1 MAEESQEI
9 KKGFSSFLE
18 RFSADNAEKRE
29 VDKKSLDGQKQE
41 LSQLKTTIE
50 SQGGVA
56 EKNAEYN
63 KADLAVKLKD
73 LALQKRSATNKGA
86 QEEIEKER
94 QAAVAKQGTLLQRI
108 AGGIS
113 GIFGNM
119 KEGVKAAGKGF
130 MSILK
135 GTLMAGLFIAIATF
149 LQSPL
154 FGQII
159 DYITNTLI
167 PKLMFFY
174 DAFFGPNGGF
184 INGIMA
190 LFSDDSGIGAIVLG
204 LAAVGI
210 IFAGFKIFKAFTAIK
225 TGVIATK
232 AFLLTTGG
240 KLNGM
245 FGPKGRLMG
254 GIGKA
259 FKLLGVAGGLIVK
272 GFLVVKTFLTA
283 TLLPAITAFM
293 VPLLPIIAII
303 AAVVAVGYA
312 IYEGFKAFQKRFEE
326 TGSIFES
333 IKAAFSTFVGTILGL
348 IPMLIQK
355 LIVFVAELF
364 GFDEF
369 AAKLGSFDVIG
380 EISTAIEKVIDYV
393 IDFFVGLPDKISAF
407 FTKYIGPD
415 AEWAKNIQE
424 SITDFFAPII
434 NFDFSA
440 LLGDLLKKAGDIGK
454 RVASFFGFGG
464 DKKEDVKST
473 QTKSTTD
480 VLVSFEKERQTLQN
494 RIDQLEARATRGFRS
509 SSAKRSTEGE
519 LSLREKQLNQLNK
532 SAIAKSMGGDASTP
546 TIVNAPTIKS
556 STNTSNSTTS
566 STSYIGNPDQTITMS
581 AGSY

>member
-1 MAEESQEI
+1 M
-9 KKGFSSFLE
+9 
-18 RFSADNAEKRE
+18 
-29 VDKKSLDGQKQE
+29 
-41 LSQLKTTIE
+41 
-50 SQGGVA
+50 
-56 EKNAEYN
+56 
-63 KADLAVKLKD
+63 
-73 LALQKRSATNKGA
+73 
-86 QEEIEKER
+86 
-94 QAAVAKQGTLLQRI
+94 
-108 AGGIS
+108 
-113 GIFGNM
+113 
-119 KEGVKAAGKGF
+119 
-130 MSILK
+130 
-135 GTLMAGLFIAIATF
+135 
-149 LQSPL
+149 
-154 FGQII
+154 
-159 DYITNTLI
+159 
-167 PKLMFFY
+167 
-174 DAFFGPNGGF
+174 
-184 INGIMA
+184 
-190 LFSDDSGIGAIVLG
+190 
-204 LAAVGI
+204 
-210 IFAGFKIFKAFTAIK
+210 
-225 TGVIATK
+225 
-232 AFLLTTGG
+232 
-240 KLNGM
+240 
-245 FGPKGRLMG
+245 
-254 GIGKA
+254 
-259 FKLLGVAGGLIVK
+259 
-272 GFLVVKTFLTA
+272 VVKTFLTA

-312 IYEGFKAFQKRFEE
+312 IYNSFKAFQKRMEE
-326 TGSIFES
+326 TGSIVEA
-333 IKAAFSTFVGTILGL
+333 IKAAFSTFLGTIFGL
-348 IPMLIQK
+348 LPMLLQK

-369 AAKLGSFDVIG
+369 AKKLGSFDVIG